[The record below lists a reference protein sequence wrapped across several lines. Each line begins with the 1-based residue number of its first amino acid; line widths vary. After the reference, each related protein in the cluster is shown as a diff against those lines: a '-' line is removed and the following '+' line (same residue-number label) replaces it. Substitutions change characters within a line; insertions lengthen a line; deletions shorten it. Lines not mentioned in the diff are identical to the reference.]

1 MRAPFKKF
9 LASGNVFIWGC
20 AAGVSVSLLM
30 VFGLLLLIAI
40 NGLEYFWTSDIVEL
54 TLKDRQRVMGQL
66 AGREVIP
73 RSVTPD
79 RPEGKGRL
87 RVKIGNRDISG
98 LDFKWVNDDQIVSET
113 YPPDIVLLERREWGN
128 MYARIKAVY
137 KGETLQ
143 TEGNEAG
150 WMALAPLISAAN
162 ALHQQIDRIE
172 RIEIGSINT
181 DIEQARLKIRA
192 LELRAALDTRE
203 RGEIDRLK
211 AQVAAAESRYQEK
224 TLELDTLRTEFNEYS
239 VLMVDANGREKQIP
253 VGQIIRALRPN
264 EMSLF
269 HKSWVYLTNVWSVL
283 STEPREA
290 NTEGGIFPA
299 IFGTVMMVIVMS
311 LAVVP
316 FGVLTALYLREYAR
330 QGVMVRLVRIA
341 VNNLAGVPSIVFG
354 VFGLGFFIYAVGGTL
369 DTLFFPERLP
379 TPTFG
384 TGGILWASLTLALL
398 TVPVVIVSTEE
409 GLAAV
414 PREFREGS
422 LALGATKL
430 ETMLKVV
437 IPSALPG
444 ILTGL
449 ILAMARAAGEV
460 APLMLTGVVKLAPS
474 LPVDGSWP
482 FFHFDRKF
490 MHLGFHIYDV
500 GFQSPNVEAAK
511 PMVYITTLVLITVV
525 VLLNLTAIVLRNHLR
540 KKYAG
545 SVL

>member
-1 MRAPFKKF
+1 VRIKKFSRNLLMRAPFKKF
-9 LASGNVFIWGC
+9 LASGNIFIWGC
-20 AAGVSVSLLM
+20 AAGVSISLLM

-87 RVKIGNRDISG
+87 RVKIGNRDIYG
-98 LDFKWVNDDQIVSET
+98 LDFKWVNDDQIASET

-143 TEGNEAG
+143 TEGNDAG
-150 WMALAPLISAAN
+150 WMALAPLITAAN
-162 ALHQQIDRIE
+162 ALQQQITRIE

-192 LELRAALDTRE
+192 LELRAALDTKR

-211 AQVAAAESRYQEK
+211 AQVAAAESHYQEK
-224 TLELDTLRTEFNEYS
+224 TFELDTLRAEFNEYS

-264 EMSLF
+264 EMGLF

-369 DTLFFPERLP
+369 DSLFFPERLP

-444 ILTGL
+444 ILT
-449 ILAMARAAGEV
+449 
-460 APLMLTGVVKLAPS
+460 
-474 LPVDGSWP
+474 
-482 FFHFDRKF
+482 
-490 MHLGFHIYDV
+490 
-500 GFQSPNVEAAK
+500 
-511 PMVYITTLVLITVV
+511 
-525 VLLNLTAIVLRNHLR
+525 
-540 KKYAG
+540 
-545 SVL
+545 

>member
-20 AAGVSVSLLM
+20 AAGVSISLLM
-30 VFGLLLLIAI
+30 VFGLLLLIMI
-40 NGLEYFWTSDIVEL
+40 NGLGYFWTSDIIEI
-54 TLKDRQRVMGQL
+54 TLKDGQRVMGQM

-87 RVKIGNRDISG
+87 RVKIGNRDIYG
-98 LDFKWVNDDQIVSET
+98 LDFKWVNDDQVVSQA
-113 YPPDIVLLERREWGN
+113 YPTDVALLERREWGN
-128 MYARIKAVY
+128 MYARIKTIY
-137 KGETLQ
+137 KGETVLV
-143 TEGNEAG
+143 EGNDGG
-150 WMALAPLISAAN
+150 WIALAPLIDAAN
-162 ALHQQIDRIE
+162 DLHQQIDRIE
-172 RIEIGSINT
+172 KIEIGSINA
-181 DIEQARLKIRA
+181 DIEKARLKIRT
-192 LELRAALDTRE
+192 LDTKE
-203 RGEIDRLK
+203 SGHIDNLN
-211 AQVAAAESRYQEK
+211 AQIASAESRYQEK
-224 TLELDTLRTEFNEYS
+224 TVELDALRAQFNEYS
-239 VLMVDANGREKQIP
+239 VVMLDANGREKQIP

-264 EMSLF
+264 EMGLF
-269 HKSWVYLTNVWSVL
+269 HKSWIYLTNVWSVL
-283 STEPREA
+283 SAEPREA

-311 LAVVP
+311 LVVVP
-316 FGVLTALYLREYAR
+316 FGVLAALYLREYAR
-330 QGVMVRLVRIA
+330 QGAMVRLVRIA

-379 TPTFG
+379 APTFG

-474 LPVDGSWP
+474 LPVDSSWP

-525 VLLNLTAIVLRNHLR
+525 ILLNFTAIVLRNHLR